1 MEKLLPTLQKQDVF
15 LKVHSMSCLGQ
26 LVLLGPSIIRAL
38 FSCGALA
45 TQPSMAGE
53 VTVSRETSTQTLLTH
68 HVVIRNAES
77 GLRQQRQGPNV
88 HKAFQVACPPISA
101 FVEEKV

>member
-45 TQPSMAGE
+45 SQPSMAGE
-53 VTVSRETSTQTLLTH
+53 VTFSRERSTQTLLTH